1 MNIFLLCHVSRQPEP
16 LVPREGLPYWTFWF
30 LLCVILLLITFIFLR
45 DKSLRQRL
53 NLFFSRAKRRMVKIR
68 LQNRL
73 KREIQ
78 KKEDMF
84 KELGKETWKER
95 IKIQQ
100 SESVINELNKLEH
113 QSQASQGEFK
123 NLEAKIEMLNKQL
136 VENYEKHQ
144 AQIKEKEAEMKPFKE
159 DLAELKEKEKL
170 KEVMLI
176 AKQKEIEETE
186 KILETTAKE
195 AKQIDDDPRLSA
207 EEKKNRK
214 KEVQNRRKASEKKK
228 EKAQRD
234 LKSLRE
240 EKAGFEKEIAKL
252 QGKINNFEGQIKKI
266 EKNKK
271 EQTRKFQKEIKEWEK
286 NKDKTEK
293 KITEIE
299 KQKEPLFA
307 NLGKIMDEFRV
318 DHNKLTLFY
327 SKIDRANKRIK
338 DIERD
343 IHNL

>member
-1 MNIFLLCHVSRQPEP
+1 MNIFLLSLMSKQPEP
-16 LVPREGLPYWTFWF
+16 LVPKEGLPYWTFWF
-30 LLCVILLLITFIFLR
+30 LLCIILLLITFIFLR

-53 NLFFSRAKRRMVKIR
+53 NLFFSRAKRQMVKIR
-68 LQNRL
+68 LQTRL

-84 KELGKETWKER
+84 NELGIETWKEG

-100 SESVINELNKLEH
+100 GENVTHELNKLEH
-113 QSQASQGEFK
+113 QSQASQREFK
-123 NLEAKIEMLNKQL
+123 NLKTKIEMLNKQL
-136 VENYEKHQ
+136 IENYEKHQ
-144 AQIKEKEAEMKPFKE
+144 TQIKEKEAEMMPFKE

-170 KEVMLI
+170 KEFMI
-176 AKQKEIEETE
+176 IEKQKEIEETE
-186 KILETTAKE
+186 KIMEMIGKE
-195 AKQIDDDPRLSA
+195 AKQIDDVPSLSA

-214 KEVQNRRKASEKKK
+214 KEVQNRRIASEKKK
-228 EKAQRD
+228 EKAQRE

-286 NKDKTEK
+286 TKSKTKK

-299 KQKEPLFA
+299 MQKEPLFA

-318 DHNKLTLFY
+318 DHKKLTLFY